1 MIKISAEARC
11 PISYYEEYTR
21 MLRETLNKHTKAELI
36 AELETYKIYTTLRAR
51 KSTLVELL
59 AEKIEDAQMT
69 NIVEATKVK
78 PDNSHYMIVGLLMF
92 LTGSLVVFAWESG
105 VSFAE
110 MLGVFLVGVFTIGGV
125 IAIFKCYN
133 GLGLG
138 KKGM

>member
-1 MIKISAEARC
+1 
-11 PISYYEEYTR
+11 

-59 AEKIEDAQMT
+59 AEKIEDAQMA

-92 LTGSLVVFAWESG
+92 LTGSLIVFAWEEG

-110 MLGVFLVGVFTIGGV
+110 MLGVFLVFMFTVGGMF
-125 IAIFKCYN
+125 AIYKCYN